1 MKPGRPV
8 AIGVDIGGR
17 SAKLA
22 LVRNDGEILHRDQ
35 RPLDREMS
43 AGAIL
48 QTLAE
53 GIIGLHGLAT
63 CDGLE
68 PVGAGVVMPGY
79 VDESKHRVELVAN
92 LPSLNGTRFP
102 LDLADAVPLEVQFDT
117 DGNAATLG
125 EHHFGAGRGVRRL
138 LVAAIGTGIGGGV
151 VIDGH
156 LLRIRNHTAGS
167 LGHIMVN
174 PDGPK
179 CGCGARGCLET
190 VASARG
196 FEAAAADEAAANPQ
210 SVLARLRA
218 ERGKLSIAEI
228 MDALKAGDAAA
239 AQAVNRCARWLA
251 AGISTWCAIYSPN
264 RVLLGGGVAS
274 IGEPLIFA
282 VREQFRAIG
291 QPYAYERMTIDLA
304 ELGNDAGVIGAAS
317 LWF

>member
-1 MKPGRPV
+1 MLQQPLV
-8 AIGVDIGGR
+8 AVGVDIGGR

-35 RPLDREMS
+35 RPLDS
-43 AGAIL
+43 AMPVAAIL
-48 QTLAE
+48 ETLAE
-53 GIIGLHGLAT
+53 GIIGIDRYAGEQGLQ
-63 CDGLE
+63 

-79 VDESKHRVELVAN
+79 VDEKKQRVELVAN
-92 LPSLNGTRFP
+92 LPTLNGTRFP
-102 LDLADAVPLEVQFDT
+102 LDLADAVPLDVQFDT

-125 EHHFGAGRGVRRL
+125 EYHFGGGRGVRRL
-138 LVAAIGTGIGGGV
+138 LVAALGTGIGGGV
-151 VIDGH
+151 VIDGR

-190 VASARG
+190 FASARG
-196 FEAAAADEAAANPQ
+196 FEAAAADEAKEDPRSA
-210 SVLARLRA
+210 LAKLRD

-228 MDALKAGDAAA
+228 IDALKTGDVAAGR
-239 AQAVNRCARWLA
+239 AVNRCARWLA
-251 AGISTWCAIYSPN
+251 AGISTWCSIYSPN
-264 RVLLGGGVAS
+264 RILLGGGVAS

-291 QPYAYERMTIDLA
+291 QPYAYERVTIDLA
-304 ELGNDAGVIGAAS
+304 ALGNDAGVIGAAS